1 MTKHFLS
8 LAVVMASM
16 TAMAESHSLSSIEQ
30 SGSWYGLYD
39 TAGKKYKSIPASYG
53 VLLGWSSQY
62 FVLKSG
68 SWYNIYD
75 AEGKKLRSMPAS
87 YGEFVSVTGN
97 QMILRSGSWL
107 NTYDLST
114 GRKVNSRPAR

>member
-1 MTKHFLS
+1 
-8 LAVVMASM
+8 
-16 TAMAESHSLSSIEQ
+16 
-30 SGSWYGLYD
+30 
-39 TAGKKYKSIPASYG
+39 
-53 VLLGWSSQY
+53 
-62 FVLKSG
+62 
-68 SWYNIYD
+68 
-75 AEGKKLRSMPAS
+75 MPAS